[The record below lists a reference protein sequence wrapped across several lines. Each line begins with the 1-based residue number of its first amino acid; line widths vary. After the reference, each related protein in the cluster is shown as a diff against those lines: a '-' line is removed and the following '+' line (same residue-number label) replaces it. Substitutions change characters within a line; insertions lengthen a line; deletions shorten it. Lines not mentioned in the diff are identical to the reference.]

1 MEQAVTVSIPAG
13 KRTYKPAFFGSLIAG
28 SVDNTGCD
36 ETMDMCPLF
45 ASMPKVSLIV
55 GLPELKSKAS
65 WAAAMTEF
73 FWTGL
78 VAYLH
83 IGLGIWSKS
92 FETSPTTAFAVAKA
106 VLIIIA
112 IYSAASSGGHLNP
125 NITFASFL
133 TGHTTFCRTAMYWA
147 AQFAGVMAGAVM
159 ARSAHGWGVSGTQE
173 KLSGCIVDV
182 NTDAQAFM
190 KIMPSWFF
198 FIAVIAALAY
208 DSKRS
213 AFFGPVLAPIFIGV
227 AYALTIIGGI
237 SVFNSAECVGISVAT
252 NNKTGQEWMSVLMP
266 LFSSF
271 IFAFYYHFITG
282 CEIPLL
288 KRLSA

>member
-1 MEQAVTVSIPAG
+1 MEQAVTVTIPG
-13 KRTYKPAFFGSLIAG
+13 KKTYKPAFFGSLVAG
-28 SVDNTGCD
+28 SVDNTGCH

-45 ASMPKVSLIV
+45 ASMPKVSLIL
-55 GLPELKSKAS
+55 GLMELKSKAS
-65 WAAAMTEF
+65 WAAAATEF
-73 FWTGL
+73 FWAGL
-78 VAYLH
+78 VAYFH
-83 IGLGIWSKS
+83 VGISMWCQS
-92 FETSPTTAFAVAKA
+92 FTTSPDTAFAVAKA

-133 TGHTTFCRTAMYWA
+133 TGHTTFFRTVMYWA
-147 AQFAGVMAGAVM
+147 AQFLGFMTGATM
-159 ARSAHGWGVSGTQE
+159 ARSAHGWGVSGSNS
-173 KLSGCIVDV
+173 KLGGCVV
-182 NTDAQAFM
+182 ESNTDAQAFM
-190 KIMPSWFF
+190 LIMPSWFF
-198 FIAVIAALAY
+198 FMAVIAALAY
-208 DSKRS
+208 DSKRA

-237 SVFNSAECVGISVAT
+237 SVFNSAECIGISVAT

-266 LFSSF
+266 LFSSLV
-271 IFAFYYHFITG
+271 FAFYYHFISG